1 MANTKKTVQPNVV
14 SKKTIRE
21 DIEKKIEVALVEL
34 KAEIGEKKFKNRVK
48 KAAKILAHGFKNVSK
63 PPVTKKAEKTA
74 VVKKAT
80 KATVKKTAKKAAAK

>member
-1 MANTKKTVQPNVV
+1 MANTKKAAQPDTV

-21 DIEKKIEVALVEL
+21 DIEKKIEAALGEL

-63 PPVTKKAEKTA
+63 APVIKKAEKTA

-80 KATVKKTAKKAAAK
+80 KATVKKAAKKVAAK

>member
-1 MANTKKTVQPNVV
+1 MANTKKTTQPNVV

-21 DIEKKIEVALVEL
+21 DIEKKIEAALGEL
-34 KAEIGEKKFKNRVK
+34 KTEIGEKKFKNRVK

-63 PPVTKKAEKTA
+63 PPVVKKAEKTP

-80 KATVKKTAKKAAAK
+80 KATVKKAAKKAAAK